1 MSRVTPKSLVA
12 KCRRVKGSPRHSS
25 PLIPL
30 TLRSMPTPSLVSD
43 CPSDA
48 SPSNAWMRGAK
59 VTEINIPP
67 KEVADHFDELY
78 LLKEVPKALQVPLPT
93 SYLDNQTK
101 FQLVVRTWAS
111 TLSSVEEDE
120 YGILTA
126 LPNLAF
132 AYDHVCK
139 TSNNHSKEHTQ
150 RRSIDDIIELAF
162 SARVDRDC
170 DFKTQES
177 YRLVASPGNPDAQ
190 SGTLVTIPSKT
201 VDDRIRMDQ
210 FSFQGD
216 LTISQHLYW
225 SADGMTDGFSIIG
238 FAGEFKKDANNC
250 NKNRLIMVLATAQA
264 QRKALSLN
272 RSIIMGAIACRG
284 RVQIFSSYW
293 TSDESVL
300 CIYAHEQEFDL
311 SDPIQLEKELQGNL
325 ASELKTWNTPTEVTL
340 QSRKWRSPDHSRKRR
355 RTEAGESGNGTN
367 GGKGGGNNDLVD
379 ADEFDGDRYMNVMKW
394 RDEVVKDGKE
404 GRVVSDEDNILD
416 AASGWL
422 QSEGRAIAPL
432 S

>member
-1 MSRVTPKSLVA
+1 
-12 KCRRVKGSPRHSS
+12 
-25 PLIPL
+25 
-30 TLRSMPTPSLVSD
+30 MPTPSLVSD
-43 CPSDA
+43 CPSGA
-48 SPSNAWMRGAK
+48 SVAKSLSLFSAWMDGAK
-59 VTEINIPP
+59 VTEIVIPP

-78 LLKEVPKALQVPLPT
+78 QLKEVPLPT
-93 SYLDNQTK
+93 SCLDNQTK
-101 FQLVVRTWAS
+101 FQLAVRTWAS

-162 SARVDRDC
+162 SARVDRHC
-170 DFKTQES
+170 DFKTEER

-190 SGTLVTIPSKT
+190 SDTLVTIPSKT
-201 VDDRIRMDQ
+201 VDNRIRMDE

-216 LTISQHLYW
+216 PTISQHLYW

-238 FAGEFKKDANNC
+238 FAGEFKKDDNNY
-250 NKNRLIMVLATAQA
+250 NKNQLIMVLATAQA

-284 RVQIFSSYW
+284 RVQTFSSYW
-293 TSDESVL
+293 TSDESLL

-311 SDPIQLEKELQGNL
+311 SDPIQVIRLYVFCSKLEKELQGTF
-325 ASELKTWNTPTEVTL
+325 ASELKAWNTPTEVTL

-355 RTEAGESGNGTN
+355 RTEAGESGHGTN
-367 GGKGGGNNDLVD
+367 GGGNNDLVD
-379 ADEFDGDRYMNVMKW
+379 ADELDGDRYMNVMKW
-394 RDEVVKDGKE
+394 RDD
-404 GRVVSDEDNILD
+404 VVSDEDNILD
-416 AASGWL
+416 ATSG
-422 QSEGRAIAPL
+422 
-432 S
+432 